1 MKKFILTLVIA
12 FTMIFTADAQIA
24 TENAKLFDN
33 VYAGVEAGVTTPLN
47 FNSMFPVN
55 TVAGIKIGKE
65 ITPVFGVE
73 AEGLVGFNDNNF
85 KRWTSTMV
93 KSTNVGINGTVNL
106 NNLFDGYQGT
116 PRVFEIKTNTGLGW
130 MHFWNSG
137 GSNALTAKTAFDV
150 NFNLGKNKAHTI
162 SLTPAVFWK
171 LSNGGHIKFDK
182 RGAQLGLMIGYV
194 YHFKTS
200 NGTHHF
206 KTYDVGAMINEIDRL
221 NEELAKK
228 PTEIIK
234 EAVKEVPAEVTTNS
248 EAINVT
254 DTYVFFAFDSDE
266 LDARAKTELDKLG
279 QNGIYRVDAYASNE
293 GGAEYNMELS
303 QRRADAVKKYLEERG
318 CKVDAAEGHGIAFG
332 LTTGRVAIVT
342 PFNR

>member
-12 FTMIFTADAQIA
+12 FMMIFTANAQVA

-55 TVAGIKIGKE
+55 TTAGIKLGKE
-65 ITPVFGVE
+65 ITPIFGVE
-73 AEGLVGFNDNNF
+73 AEGLVSFNDNNF
-85 KRWTSTMV
+85 TRWTSTMV
-93 KSTNVGINGTVNL
+93 KATNVGLNGTINL
-106 NNLFDGYQGT
+106 NNLFNGYQGT
-116 PRVFEIKTNTGLGW
+116 PQVFEIKTNTGLGW
-130 MHFWNSG
+130 MHLLNSG
-137 GSNALTAKTAFDV
+137 GRNALTGKTAIDI
-150 NFNLGKNKAHTI
+150 NFNLGKKKAHTI
-162 SLTPAVFWK
+162 SLTPGVYWM
-171 LSNGGHIKFDK
+171 LSNGNHVKFDK
-182 RGAQLGLMIGYV
+182 RAAQLALMIGYT

-206 KTYDVGAMINEIDRL
+206 KTYDVGAMIDEIDRL

-234 EAVKEVPAEVTTNS
+234 EVVKEVPNEVTTNS

-254 DTYVFFAFDSDE
+254 DTYVFLAFDSDE
-266 LDARAKTELDKLG
+266 LDARAKAELDKLG

-303 QRRADAVKKYLEERG
+303 QRRADAVKAYLEERG

-332 LTTGRVAIVT
+332 ITTGRVAIVT